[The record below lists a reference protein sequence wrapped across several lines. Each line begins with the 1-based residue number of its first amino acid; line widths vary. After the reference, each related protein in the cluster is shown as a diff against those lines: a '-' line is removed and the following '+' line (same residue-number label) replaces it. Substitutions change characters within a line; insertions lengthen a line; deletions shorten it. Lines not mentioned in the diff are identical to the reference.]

1 MTDASE
7 DAGYAQSAQHR
18 ALQAALQTLKE
29 RCQTLQKRIIILE
42 DENVA
47 LRANQPKEPGERLH
61 DNGKV
66 SSTSEVEQLQSDVL
80 ELSRQKVQLAEQI
93 AVVAS
98 ENRQLWRRLSQIVK
112 DLPLGS
118 GSVGGGGIAM
128 FDAGTAG
135 NTGSN
140 TKLLLTVDHTGT
152 VAPGAAQNLI
162 RSRTFT
168 KNAPNPKLRDRL
180 PKENQ
185 GADEEEQLLNLE
197 DISLLNAC
205 GFLEPGYADGANELP
220 PSGCVGSQGEEM
232 MQAALEANPELRQ
245 CTEGLIVMQRE
256 VARQQQTLKSVLYQL
271 NATKADLGTR
281 SKHHMELPN
290 VPKPIMKDVT
300 VEVIEAELLP
310 IAEKRARGG
319 STHHIKAQET
329 RITAEAVVGEEAPAV
344 MVPCES
350 RRLDLALEKGRAN
363 TMEKI
368 CPMCGK
374 LYGVQAAFDEF
385 QQHVESHFLEDAD
398 LGGELSLDRT
408 YEYVSQP
415 VGNF

>member
-1 MTDASE
+1 MADARE
-7 DAGYAQSAQHR
+7 DACYAQSAQHR

-42 DENVA
+42 DENVT
-47 LRANQPKEPGERLH
+47 LRANQAKEPAERLQ
-61 DNGKV
+61 DKGKLA
-66 SSTSEVEQLQSDVL
+66 STLEVEQLQNDVL

-112 DLPLGS
+112 D
-118 GSVGGGGIAM
+118 VGG
-128 FDAGTAG
+128 AGMVMLDTSAAA

-140 TKLLLTVDHTGT
+140 MKLLPDVDHSGS
-152 VAPGAAQNLI
+152 VAPGASQNLI

-180 PKENQ
+180 PK
-185 GADEEEQLLNLE
+185 GDECSDDVERLLQLE
-197 DISLLNAC
+197 DVSLLNAC
-205 GFLEPGYADGANELP
+205 GFLEPGYGDGGMELP
-220 PSGCVGSQGEEM
+220 ASGCTGSQGEEM
-232 MQAALEANPELRQ
+232 MQAALETNPELRQ
-245 CTEGLIVMQRE
+245 CTEGLVVMQRE

-271 NATKADLGTR
+271 KATKELGTR
-281 SKHHMELPN
+281 SKHHAEQPN

-300 VEVIEAELLP
+300 VEVIETELLP

-319 STHHIKAQET
+319 STQQVKAHET
-329 RITAEAVVGEEAPAV
+329 RVTAEAAAGDDAPAV
-344 MVPCES
+344 IAPCDP
-350 RRLDLALEKGRAN
+350 RPLDLAMEKGRAN

-398 LGGELSLDRT
+398 QGVELSLDRT

>member
-1 MTDASE
+1 MADGKE
-7 DAGYAQSAQHR
+7 DACYAQSAQHR

-29 RCQTLQKRIIILE
+29 RCQSLQKRITILE
-42 DENVA
+42 DENVT
-47 LRANQPKEPGERLH
+47 LRASQAREPTERLH
-61 DNGKV
+61 DKAKGA
-66 SSTSEVEQLQSDVL
+66 STSEMEQLQKDVL

-112 DLPLGS
+112 DA
-118 GSVGGGGIAM
+118 GGGAM
-128 FDAGTAG
+128 PMVDANAAA
-135 NTGSN
+135 NTSSN
-140 TKLLLTVDHTGT
+140 TKLLPNVDYSGP
-152 VAPGAAQNLI
+152 VGPGAAQNLI

-180 PKENQ
+180 PK
-185 GADEEEQLLNLE
+185 GDECTAEVERLLNLE
-197 DISLLNAC
+197 DVSLLNAC
-205 GFLEPGYADGANELP
+205 GFLEPGYGEDGIELP
-220 PSGCVGSQGEEM
+220 PPGCTGSQGEEM
-232 MQAALEANPELRQ
+232 IQAALETNPELRQ
-245 CTEGLIVMQRE
+245 CTEGLVAMQRE
-256 VARQQQTLKSVLYQL
+256 VARQQQALKTVLYQL
-271 NATKADLGTR
+271 KATKDLGAR
-281 SKHHMELPN
+281 SKHPMEQPN

-319 STHHIKAQET
+319 PTQQVKAHET
-329 RITAEAVVGEEAPAV
+329 RGTAEAAAAADEAQEV
-344 MVPCES
+344 MVPCDS
-350 RRLDLALEKGRAN
+350 RPIDLALEKGRAN

-398 LGGELSLDRT
+398 LGVELSLDRT